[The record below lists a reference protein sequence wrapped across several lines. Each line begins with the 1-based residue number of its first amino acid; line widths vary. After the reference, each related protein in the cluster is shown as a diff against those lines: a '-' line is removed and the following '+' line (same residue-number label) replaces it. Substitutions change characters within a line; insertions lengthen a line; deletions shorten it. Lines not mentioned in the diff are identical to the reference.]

1 MLLTSILLV
10 FCYLLKIASYGYY
23 NAFGMTAT
31 IAINLVIL
39 LLKVILTLILSQ
51 WSLNFSLKT
60 QVLTQGRV
68 LLTAYDSFGSEA
80 LRFKLQGIPTT
91 EDQPDYIK
99 VIQRREI

>member
-1 MLLTSILLV
+1 MVV

-51 WSLNFSLKT
+51 WSLNFNLKT
-60 QVLTQGRV
+60 
-68 LLTAYDSFGSEA
+68 
-80 LRFKLQGIPTT
+80 
-91 EDQPDYIK
+91 
-99 VIQRREI
+99 